1 MFIWMIG
8 IWHSVWNVEIRPHRK
23 DSPMALKQR
32 LQLKQL
38 QRLSPQQIQL
48 MKLLQIPTIA
58 LEQRIKEELEVNPAL
73 EEGPES
79 DDADDE
85 LADLKNE
92 DQEEFDDSNSDDE
105 FSIEDYLDDDD
116 IPDYKLYANNSSPD
130 DEEREMPLSGGASF
144 QDLLLE
150 QLGMRVLSEQ
160 QRTIAEIIIG
170 NIDDDGYLRRELFAI
185 VDDLAF
191 TQNILTNEDEVEDM
205 LDVIQH
211 FEPAGVGARNLQ
223 ECLMLQLNRK
233 EETETVHL
241 AKELI
246 TKMMDEFSKKHYSK
260 ICQRLH
266 IEEDELKKVLDEV
279 LKLNPKPGN
288 SLSDST
294 KVVQN
299 IVADFIITNDDGKLE
314 LTLNGRNAPQLKV
327 SNEYKQMLR
336 AYSETKGKANKDAV
350 QFVKQKLDGAKWFID
365 AIKQR
370 QMTLYGT
377 MDAIM
382 EYQKDYFLTGDETKL
397 KPMILKD
404 ISDIVG
410 LDISTISRVANSK
423 YVQTQFGTFLLKSF
437 FSESLT
443 TDSGEE
449 VSSREVKKILE
460 DAIEAEDK
468 RKPLAD
474 EKLAELLNDKGYNIA
489 RRTVAKYREQLGI
502 PVARLRKEL

>member
-1 MFIWMIG
+1 MIG

>member
-1 MFIWMIG
+1 
-8 IWHSVWNVEIRPHRK
+8 
-23 DSPMALKQR
+23 MALKQR
-32 LQLKQL
+32 LQQKQL

-58 LEQRIKEELEVNPAL
+58 LEQRIKEELEANPAL
-73 EEGPES
+73 EEGPEG
-79 DDADDE
+79 DEFDDE
-85 LADLKNE
+85 LSDLKN
-92 DQEEFDDSNSDDE
+92 DDSEEFEEGDSESSADDE
-105 FSIEDYLDDDD
+105 FSIEDYLDDDE
-116 IPDYKLYANNSSPD
+116 IPDYKLYANNTSPD
-130 DEEREMPLSGGASF
+130 DEEREMPLSGSASF

-150 QLGMRVLSEQ
+150 QLGMRVLSEL
-160 QRTIAEIIIG
+160 QRTIAENIIG
-170 NIDDDGYLRRELFAI
+170 NIDDDGYLRREIFAI

-191 TQNILTNEDEVEDM
+191 TQNIQTNEDEVED
-205 LDVIQH
+205 LLEVVQH

-223 ECLMLQLNRK
+223 ECLLLQLARK

-246 TKMMDEFSKKHYSK
+246 THLMDEFSKKHYTK

-266 IEEDELKKVLDEV
+266 INEEELKKVLDEV

-299 IVADFIITNDDGKLE
+299 IVADFMISNEDGKLE
-314 LTLNGRNAPQLKV
+314 LSLNGRNAPQLKV

-336 AYSETKGKANKDAV
+336 AYSEAKGNSNREQKEAV

-365 AIKQR
+365 AILQR

-382 EYQKDYFLTGDETKL
+382 EYQKEYFLTGDETKL

-443 TDSGEE
+443 TESGEE
-449 VSSREVKKILE
+449 VSSREVKKILS
-460 DAIEAEDK
+460 DAIEGEDK
-468 RKPLAD
+468 SVPLAD
-474 EKLAELLNDKGYNIA
+474 EKLAALLKEKGYILA

-502 PVARLRKEL
+502 PVARMRKEL

>member
-1 MFIWMIG
+1 
-8 IWHSVWNVEIRPHRK
+8 
-23 DSPMALKQR
+23 MALRQR
-32 LQLKQL
+32 LQQKQL

-58 LEQRIKEELEVNPAL
+58 LEQRIKEELEGNPAL
-73 EEGPES
+73 EEGDEI
-79 DDADDE
+79 DDLDDE
-85 LADLKNE
+85 FADLKNE
-92 DQEEFDDSNSDDE
+92 EEEYDDSDSDDE
-105 FSIEDYLDDDD
+105 FGIEDYLDDDD
-116 IPDYKLYANNSSPD
+116 IPEYALYANNTSAD
-130 DEEREMPLSGGASF
+130 DEDKEVPLSGGMSF
-144 QDLLLE
+144 RDLLSE
-150 QLGMRVLSEQ
+150 QLGMRVLSEL
-160 QRTIAEIIIG
+160 QRTIAETIIG
-170 NIDDDGYLRRELFAI
+170 NLDDDGYLRREIYAI

-191 TQNILTNEDEVEDM
+191 TQNIHTNEDEVED
-205 LDVIQH
+205 LLEVIQG
-211 FEPAGVGARNLQ
+211 FEPSGVGARNLQ
-223 ECLMLQLNRK
+223 ECLLLQLNKK
-233 EETETVHL
+233 EETENVAL
-241 AKELI
+241 AKTLI
-246 TKMMDEFSKKHYSK
+246 EKMMDEFSKKHYSK

-266 IEEDELKKVLDEV
+266 IEEDQLKKVLDEV
-279 LKLNPKPGN
+279 LKLNPRPGN

-299 IVADFIITNDDGKLE
+299 IVADFMITNDDGKLE

-327 SNEYKQMLR
+327 SNQYKQMLR
-336 AYSETKGKANKDAV
+336 AYSEAKGKANKEQKDAV

-365 AIKQR
+365 AIQQR

-382 EYQKDYFLTGDETKL
+382 EYQKEYFLTGDETKL

-404 ISDIVG
+404 ISDIVN

-443 TDSGEE
+443 TESGEE
-449 VSSREVKKILE
+449 VSSREVKKILS
-460 DAIEAEDK
+460 DAIDGEDK
-468 RKPLAD
+468 SHPLAD
-474 EKLAELLNDKGYNIA
+474 EKLSGLLKEKGYIIA

>member
-1 MFIWMIG
+1 
-8 IWHSVWNVEIRPHRK
+8 
-23 DSPMALKQR
+23 MALKQR
-32 LQLKQL
+32 LQQKQL

-48 MKLLQIPTIA
+48 MKLLQVPTIA
-58 LEQRIKEELEVNPAL
+58 LEQRIKEELEGNPAL
-73 EEGPES
+73 EEGAEG
-79 DDADDE
+79 DE
-85 LADLKNE
+85 LE
-92 DQEEFDDSNSDDE
+92 EEFAELDNREEEEYDDSSDDE
-105 FSIEDYLDDDD
+105 FGIEDYLDDDD
-116 IPDYKLYANNSSPD
+116 IPDYKLYANNTSAD
-130 DEEREMPLSGGASF
+130 DEEKDVPLSGGMSF
-144 QDLLLE
+144 RDLLRE

-160 QRTIAEIIIG
+160 QRVIAETIIG
-170 NIDDDGYLRRELFAI
+170 NLDDDGYLRREIFAI

-191 TQNILTNEDEVEDM
+191 TQNLHTNEDEVED
-205 LDVIQH
+205 LLEVIQS

-223 ECLMLQLNRK
+223 ECLLIQLRK
-233 EETETVHL
+233 KDETENVVL
-241 AKELI
+241 ATTLI
-246 TKMMDEFSKKHYSK
+246 TKMMDEFSKKHYTK
-260 ICQRLH
+260 ICSRLN
-266 IEEDELKKVLDEV
+266 IEEDKLKEVLDEI
-279 LKLNPKPGN
+279 LKLNPRPGN
-288 SLSDST
+288 SLSDSS

-299 IVADFIITNDDGKLE
+299 IVADFMITNDDGKLE

-327 SNEYKQMLR
+327 SNQYKQMLK
-336 AYSETKGKANKDAV
+336 AYSEQKGKANKEQKDAV

-370 QMTLYGT
+370 QMTLFGT

-382 EYQKDYFLTGDETKL
+382 EYQKEYFLTGDETKL

-443 TDSGEE
+443 TESGEE
-449 VSSREVKKILE
+449 VSSREVKKILS
-460 DAIEAEDK
+460 DAIEGEDK

-474 EKLAELLNDKGYNIA
+474 EKLAGLLKEKGYTIA

>member
-1 MFIWMIG
+1 
-8 IWHSVWNVEIRPHRK
+8 
-23 DSPMALKQR
+23 MALKQR

-73 EEGPES
+73 EEGPEG
-79 DDADDE
+79 DDMDDE

-116 IPDYKLYANNSSPD
+116 IPDYKLYANNSSAD

-170 NIDDDGYLRRELFAI
+170 NIDDDGYLRREIFAI

-191 TQNILTNEDEVEDM
+191 TQNILTNEDEVEDL

-246 TKMMDEFSKKHYSK
+246 TNMMDEFSKKHYSK

>member
-1 MFIWMIG
+1 
-8 IWHSVWNVEIRPHRK
+8 
-23 DSPMALKQR
+23 MALKQR

-48 MKLLQIPTIA
+48 MKLLQVPTVA
-58 LEQRIKEELEVNPAL
+58 LEQRIKEELEGNPAL
-73 EEGPES
+73 EEGPEGEEYDEFADNQS
-79 DDADDE
+79 DQDDE
-85 LADLKNE
+85 N
-92 DQEEFDDSNSDDE
+92 DDSSDDE

-116 IPDYKLYANNSSPD
+116 IPDYKLYANNTSPD

-144 QDLLLE
+144 RDLLHE
-150 QLGMRVLSEQ
+150 QLGMRVLTDL
-160 QRTIAEIIIG
+160 QRLVAENIIG
-170 NIDDDGYLRRELFAI
+170 NIDDDGYLRREIFAI

-191 TQNILTNEDEVEDM
+191 TQNVTTTEDQVEE
-205 LDVIQH
+205 LLAIIQS
-211 FEPAGVGARNLQ
+211 FEPSGVGARNLQ
-223 ECLMLQLNRK
+223 ECLLIQLHKK
-233 EETETVHL
+233 EETENVIL

-246 TKMMDEFSKKHYSK
+246 SKMMDEFSKKHYK
-260 ICQRLH
+260 RICQRLD
-266 IEEDELKKVLDEV
+266 IDEEKLKEVLDEI
-279 LKLNPKPGN
+279 LKLNPRPGN
-288 SLSDST
+288 SLSDTS
-294 KVVQN
+294 KVTQN
-299 IVADFIITNDDGKLE
+299 IVADFAIANEDGKLE
-314 LTLNGRNAPQLKV
+314 LTLNGRNAPQLRV
-327 SNEYKQMLR
+327 SGQYKQMLR
-336 AYSETKGKANKDAV
+336 AYAEAKGNANKEQKEAV

-370 QMTLYGT
+370 QMTLFGT
-377 MDAIM
+377 MEAIM
-382 EYQKDYFLTGDETKL
+382 EYQKEYFLTGDETKL

-423 YVQTQFGTFLLKSF
+423 YVETQFGTFLLKSF

-443 TDSGEE
+443 TESGEE
-449 VSSREVKKILE
+449 VSSREVKKILS

-474 EKLAELLNDKGYNIA
+474 EKLALLLKEKGYTIA

>member
-1 MFIWMIG
+1 
-8 IWHSVWNVEIRPHRK
+8 
-23 DSPMALKQR
+23 MALNQR
-32 LQLKQL
+32 LQQKQL

-58 LEQRIKEELEVNPAL
+58 LEQRIKEELEINPAL
-73 EEGPES
+73 EEGSEG
-79 DDADDE
+79 DE
-85 LADLKNE
+85 M
-92 DQEEFDDSNSDDE
+92 DDE
-105 FSIEDYLDDDD
+105 FSDLKNDDEQDEYDLNDDDEFTIEDYLQDDD
-116 IPDYKLYANNSSPD
+116 IPDYKLYANNTSAD
-130 DEEREMPLSGGASF
+130 DEERESPLSSGYSF
-144 QDLLLE
+144 RDLLNE

-160 QRTIAEIIIG
+160 QRTIAETIIG
-170 NIDDDGYLRRELFAI
+170 NLDDDGYLRRELFAI

-191 TQNILTNEDEVEDM
+191 TQNIHTNEDEVED
-205 LDVIQH
+205 LLEIIQG

-223 ECLMLQLNRK
+223 ECLLLQLNVK
-233 EETETVHL
+233 EETENIAL
-241 AKELI
+241 AKTLI
-246 TKMMDEFSKKHYSK
+246 EKMMDEFSKKHYTK

-266 IEEDELKKVLDEV
+266 IEEDQLKKVLDEV
-279 LKLNPKPGN
+279 LKLNPRPGD

-294 KVVQN
+294 KIVQN
-299 IVADFIITNDDGKLE
+299 IVADFMIANEDGKLE

-336 AYSETKGKANKDAV
+336 AYSEAKGNANKEQKEAV

-365 AIKQR
+365 AILQR
-370 QMTLYGT
+370 QMTLFST

-382 EYQKDYFLTGDETKL
+382 EYQKEYFLTGDETKL

-443 TDSGEE
+443 TESGEE
-449 VSSREVKKILE
+449 VSSREVKKILS
-460 DAIEAEDK
+460 DAIESEDK
-468 RKPLAD
+468 THPLAD
-474 EKLAELLNDKGYNIA
+474 EKLAALLKESGYILA

>member
-1 MFIWMIG
+1 
-8 IWHSVWNVEIRPHRK
+8 
-23 DSPMALKQR
+23 
-32 LQLKQL
+32 
-38 QRLSPQQIQL
+38 
-48 MKLLQIPTIA
+48 MKLLQIPTVA

-73 EEGPES
+73 EEGPEG
-79 DDADDE
+79 DEVDDE
-85 LADLKNE
+85 FADLKNDDQDEYE
-92 DQEEFDDSNSDDE
+92 DSGSDDE

-116 IPDYKLYANNSSPD
+116 IPDYKLYANNTSPD

-160 QRTIAEIIIG
+160 QRTIAEIIVG
-170 NIDDDGYLRRELFAI
+170 NIDDDGYLRREIFAL

-191 TQNILTNEDEVEDM
+191 TQNIHTNEDEVEDM
-205 LDVIQH
+205 LEVVQS

-223 ECLMLQLNRK
+223 ECLLLQLNRK
-233 EETETVHL
+233 EETENVHL

-246 TKMMDEFSKKHYSK
+246 SNMMEEFSKKHYSR

-266 IEEDELKKVLDEV
+266 IEEDDLKQVLDEI
-279 LKLNPKPGN
+279 LKLNPRPGN

-370 QMTLYGT
+370 QLTLYGT
-377 MDAIM
+377 MEAIM
-382 EYQKDYFLTGDETKL
+382 EYQKEYFLTGDETKL

-474 EKLAELLNDKGYNIA
+474 EKLAELLNEKGYNIA

>member
-1 MFIWMIG
+1 LHQSQNTI
-8 IWHSVWNVEIRPHRK
+8 
-23 DSPMALKQR
+23 PMALNQR
-32 LQLKQL
+32 LQQKQL

-58 LEQRIKEELEVNPAL
+58 LEQRIKEELEINPAL
-73 EEGPES
+73 EEGPEG
-79 DDADDE
+79 DEMDDE
-85 LADLKNE
+85 LSDLQNDD
-92 DQEEFDDSNSDDE
+92 DQEEYDSSDDDE
-105 FSIEDYLDDDD
+105 FTIEDYLQDDD
-116 IPDYKLYANNSSPD
+116 IPDYKLYANNTSAD
-130 DEEREMPLSGGASF
+130 DEERESPLSSGYSF
-144 QDLLLE
+144 RDLLNE

-160 QRTIAEIIIG
+160 QRTIAETIIG
-170 NIDDDGYLRRELFAI
+170 NLDDDGYLRRELFAI

-191 TQNILTNEDEVEDM
+191 TQNIHTNEDEVEDM
-205 LDVIQH
+205 LEVIQG
-211 FEPAGVGARNLQ
+211 FEPSGVGARNLQ
-223 ECLMLQLNRK
+223 ECLLLQLNVK
-233 EETETVHL
+233 EETENIAL
-241 AKELI
+241 AKTLI
-246 TKMMDEFSKKHYSK
+246 EKMMDEFSKKHYTK

-266 IEEDELKKVLDEV
+266 IEEDQLKKVLDVV
-279 LKLNPKPGN
+279 LKLNPRPGD

-299 IVADFIITNDDGKLE
+299 IVADFMIANEDGKLE

-336 AYSETKGKANKDAV
+336 SYSEAKGNANKEQKEAV

-365 AIKQR
+365 AILQR
-370 QMTLYGT
+370 QMTLFGT

-382 EYQKDYFLTGDETKL
+382 EYQKEYFLTGDETKL

-443 TDSGEE
+443 TESGEE
-449 VSSREVKKILE
+449 VSSREVKKILS
-460 DAIEAEDK
+460 DAIEGEEK
-468 RKPLAD
+468 NHPLAD
-474 EKLAELLNDKGYNIA
+474 EKLAALLKESGYIIA

>member
-1 MFIWMIG
+1 
-8 IWHSVWNVEIRPHRK
+8 
-23 DSPMALKQR
+23 MALKQR
-32 LQLKQL
+32 LQQKQL

-58 LEQRIKEELEVNPAL
+58 LEQRIKEELEMNPAL
-73 EEGPES
+73 EEGPEG
-79 DDADDE
+79 DEFDDE
-85 LADLKNE
+85 LSDLKN
-92 DQEEFDDSNSDDE
+92 DDEQDDEYDSSDDE
-105 FSIEDYLDDDD
+105 FTIEDYLDDDD
-116 IPDYKLYANNSSPD
+116 IPDYNLYANNTSAD
-130 DEEREMPLSGGASF
+130 DEERETPLSGGYSF
-144 QDLLLE
+144 RDLLNE
-150 QLGMRVLSEQ
+150 QLGMRVLSEL
-160 QRTIAEIIIG
+160 QRTIAETIIG
-170 NIDDDGYLRRELFAI
+170 NLDDDGYLRRELFAI

-191 TQNILTNEDEVEDM
+191 TQNIHTNEDEVEDM
-205 LDVIQH
+205 LEVIQG

-223 ECLMLQLNRK
+223 ECLLLQLNVK
-233 EETETVHL
+233 EETENIAL
-241 AKELI
+241 AKTLI
-246 TKMMDEFSKKHYSK
+246 EKMMDEFSKKHYTK

-266 IEEDELKKVLDEV
+266 IEEDQLKKVLDEV
-279 LKLNPKPGN
+279 LKLNPRPGD

-299 IVADFIITNDDGKLE
+299 IVADFMITNEDGKLD

-336 AYSETKGKANKDAV
+336 AYSEAKGNANKEQKEAV

-365 AIKQR
+365 AILQR

-382 EYQKDYFLTGDETKL
+382 EYQKEYFLTGDETKL

-443 TDSGEE
+443 TESGEE
-449 VSSREVKKILE
+449 VSSREVKKILS
-460 DAIEAEDK
+460 DAIEGEDK
-468 RKPLAD
+468 SHPLAD
-474 EKLAELLNDKGYNIA
+474 EKLAALLKEKGYIIA

>member
-1 MFIWMIG
+1 
-8 IWHSVWNVEIRPHRK
+8 
-23 DSPMALKQR
+23 MALRQR
-32 LQLKQL
+32 LQQKQL

-48 MKLLQIPTIA
+48 MKLLQVPTIA
-58 LEQRIKEELEVNPAL
+58 LEARIKEELEANPAL
-73 EEGPES
+73 EEGDEIEEDEFS
-79 DDADDE
+79 DLENEEEEEYDDGSE
-85 LADLKNE
+85 
-92 DQEEFDDSNSDDE
+92 DE
-105 FSIEDYLDDDD
+105 FSIEDYLTDDDT
-116 IPDYKLYANNSSPD
+116 PDYALHANNSSAD
-130 DEEREMPLSGGASF
+130 DEQRETPLSGGTSF
-144 QDLLLE
+144 RDLLRE
-150 QLGMRVLSEQ
+150 QLGMRVMSDLQ
-160 QRTIAEIIIG
+160 KTIAETIIG
-170 NIDDDGYLRRELFAI
+170 NLDDDGYLRREVFAI

-191 TQNILTNEDEVEDM
+191 TQNIQTNEDEVED
-205 LDVIQH
+205 LLEVVQS

-223 ECLMLQLNRK
+223 ECLLLQMNRK
-233 EETETVHL
+233 EETENLLL
-241 AKELI
+241 AKQLI
-246 TKMMDEFSKKHYSK
+246 TKMMDEFSKKHYTK
-260 ICQRLH
+260 ICQRLD
-266 IEEDELKKVLDEV
+266 ITEDKLKEVLDEV
-279 LKLNPKPGN
+279 LKLNPRPGN

-294 KVVQN
+294 KLVQN
-299 IVADFIITNDDGKLE
+299 IVADFQITNEDGKLE

-327 SNEYKQMLR
+327 SKEYKQMLR
-336 AYSETKGKANKDAV
+336 AYSESKNKANKDAV

-382 EYQKDYFLTGDETKL
+382 EYQKEYFLTGDETKL

-443 TDSGEE
+443 TESGEE
-449 VSSREVKKILE
+449 VSSREVKKILS
-460 DAIEAEDK
+460 DAIDAEDK

-474 EKLAELLNDKGYNIA
+474 EKLAKLLKEKGYTIA